1 MLYYRTIDTK
11 TLELLKEIQKVNLF
25 KKLRLVG
32 GTSLALQIGHRI
44 SVDLDFFGELAADRI
59 GILNAL
65 NKIGE
70 VKTLQYTDNINIFT
84 INGVKVDIVNY
95 PYPWINTI
103 ITEDDLCLAD
113 IKDISAMK
121 LAAITGRGSKKD
133 FVDLYFLL
141 KQYTLD
147 QLLEFY
153 KQKYQDGSVF
163 LVLKSLAY
171 FADADNE
178 PMPKMLEDL
187 CWETVKEEIA
197 KILKEYIRK
206 V

>member
-1 MLYYRTIDTK
+1 MLHYRTIDTK
-11 TLELLKEIQKVNLF
+11 ILELLREIQKVEIF

-44 SVDLDFFGELAADRI
+44 SVDLDFFGELAEDRV

-70 VKTLQYTDNINIFT
+70 LKTIHYTDNINVFIL
-84 INGVKVDIVNY
+84 NGIKVDIVNY
-95 PYPWINTI
+95 PYPWLNPILKEEN
-103 ITEDDLCLAD
+103 LNLAD

-133 FVDLYFLL
+133 FVDIYFLL
-141 KQYTLD
+141 KHYS
-147 QLLEFY
+147 LEQMLGFY
-153 KQKYQDGSVF
+153 KQKYHDGSVF

-171 FADADNE
+171 YEDADQE
-178 PMPKMLEDL
+178 PMPKMLEEIK
-187 CWETVKEEIA
+187 WETVKTEIA
-197 KILKEYIRK
+197 EKLKAF
-206 V
+206 VNT